1 MDSSEDSPA
10 GSGTDGTDLAR
21 LAGYIRVGAAADPAD
36 PLTRLTRRI
45 GPFLATVMGG
55 DANPYLSYAVPDDV
69 AALNAWFSQQGRTP
83 RRLE

>member
-1 MDSSEDSPA
+1 
-10 GSGTDGTDLAR
+10 
-21 LAGYIRVGAAADPAD
+21 
-36 PLTRLTRRI
+36 
-45 GPFLATVMGG
+45 MGG